1 MAKEFNCS
9 PEQLCLIFAGKIMK
23 DNETLKHHNV
33 KNGLTVHLVIK
44 ALPRP
49 DQDPTEPAAP
59 RPPTN
64 VNATPF
70 GLNQLGGLAGME
82 ALGVGQG
89 TFMDLQARM
98 QNEIMN
104 NPNLM
109 RSVLDN
115 PMVQQMMNNPD
126 LMRNLITS
134 NPQMQELMQRNPEI
148 SHILNNPDLMR
159 QTLELT
165 RNPSMMQ
172 ELMRNHDRAMSNL
185 ESVPGGYSAL
195 QRLYRDIQEPLMN
208 ATSEQFGR
216 NPFSGLVDNNPTGAN
231 PQQGTENREPLPNPW
246 GGGGGNTG
254 STATTGAAPAGI
266 LNSAPMQSLLAQ
278 MSENPQLM
286 SNLMNAPYTRD
297 MLAALQADPNMAS
310 ELLSQ
315 NPLLANNPQLREQ
328 MRAMM
333 PNMLERMQSPEVQ
346 QMMSNPQALN
356 AIMQIQQGMEQ
367 LRQVAPDLVGSMG
380 IPPPVIPLNTT
391 TPASTTTT
399 TSASGEGVIP
409 PSPTPANNPA
419 LFQDFMARML
429 GGMANQ
435 QNPNLPPE
443 ERYQS
448 QLEQLTQM
456 GFLNREANLQGECE
470 GMENLFDGREFTIFY
485 FQL

>member
-1 MAKEFNCS
+1 
-9 PEQLCLIFAGKIMK
+9 MK
-23 DNETLKHHNV
+23 DTETLKHHNV

-44 ALPRP
+44 ALAPP
-49 DQDPTEPAAP
+49 EADATEPQTQRAP
-59 RPPTN
+59 SN

-70 GLNQLGGLAGME
+70 GLNQLGGLAGMD

-109 RSVLDN
+109 RGVLDN

-159 QTLELT
+159 QTMELT

-195 QRLYRDIQEPLMN
+195 QRLYRDIQEPMMN

-246 GGGGGNTG
+246 GGGGGGGNNTTGG
-254 STATTGAAPAGI
+254 SGAAPAGI
-266 LNSAPMQSLLAQ
+266 LNSAPMQSLLSQ

-297 MLAALQADPNMAS
+297 MLQALSADPNLAS
-310 ELLSQ
+310 E
-315 NPLLANNPQLREQ
+315 
-328 MRAMM
+328 
-333 PNMLERMQSPEVQ
+333 V
-346 QMMSNPQALN
+346 
-356 AIMQIQQGMEQ
+356 
-367 LRQVAPDLVGSMG
+367 
-380 IPPPVIPLNTT
+380 
-391 TPASTTTT
+391 
-399 TSASGEGVIP
+399 GVI
-409 PSPTPANNPA
+409 
-419 LFQDFMARML
+419 R
-429 GGMANQ
+429 GG
-435 QNPNLPPE
+435 
-443 ERYQS
+443 
-448 QLEQLTQM
+448 
-456 GFLNREANLQGECE
+456 
-470 GMENLFDGREFTIFY
+470 DGD
-485 FQL
+485 Q